1 MPGRAT
7 LRLVAALIVVIVI
20 VVLLVIV
27 VLSTPPLANL
37 VELLWLKIR
46 VTLGI

>member
-1 MPGRAT
+1 MTGGQLGLFA
-7 LRLVAALIVVIVI
+7 VAFVA
-20 VVLLVIV
+20 LLVIV

-46 VTLGI
+46 VLLGL

>member
-1 MPGRAT
+1 
-7 LRLVAALIVVIVI
+7 
-20 VVLLVIV
+20 V

-46 VTLGI
+46 VLLGI